1 MREAEIE
8 EGSNVVGEVIWWSGG
23 YCSDQTPSVNIYKHT
38 SRKSLVV
45 VEGGFGCRSS
55 LNEEFEIAVAGVEVV
70 AIEWKPDLMVRGL
83 SRLNSGILVFLSKC
97 GCVNKTDSLN

>member
-1 MREAEIE
+1 MEGDKKWEEAEIE

-45 VEGGFGCRSS
+45 VGGGFGRQSS
-55 LNEEFEIAVAGVEVV
+55 LHGEFEIVVAGVEVV
-70 AIEWKPDLMVRGL
+70 AVEWKPGL
-83 SRLNSGILVFLSKC
+83 YSVGTIKI
-97 GCVNKTDSLN
+97 K

>member
-38 SRKSLVV
+38 FRK
-45 VEGGFGCRSS
+45 
-55 LNEEFEIAVAGVEVV
+55 
-70 AIEWKPDLMVRGL
+70 
-83 SRLNSGILVFLSKC
+83 
-97 GCVNKTDSLN
+97 